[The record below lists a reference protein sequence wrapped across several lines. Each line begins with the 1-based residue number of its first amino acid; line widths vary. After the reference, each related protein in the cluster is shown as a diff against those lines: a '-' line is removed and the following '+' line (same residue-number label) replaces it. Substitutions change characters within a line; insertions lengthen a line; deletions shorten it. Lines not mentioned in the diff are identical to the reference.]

1 MSEQLIHELFRGVES
16 VVHERLVI
24 AEDVL
29 QKKQSSEL
37 AEMVKVQGYKIDSL
51 SMQLHKLSEL
61 IAILTSLKSSQIN
74 HPFIHPDSVAF
85 MPQAPMPQ
93 APMPQAPMPQAP
105 MPQAPMPQ
113 APMPQAPMP
122 LAAASMSEP
131 VLKNVTIGPCVSA
144 IDMAEEE
151 LEEEVLEEEVEEE
164 EEEQEVELE
173 EFIYKKKTYYKDGEN
188 QVYQMDSEGNLD
200 ESPIGMWNEQTQR
213 IHPMA

>member
-37 AEMVKVQGYKIDSL
+37 AEMVKIQGYKIDSL
-51 SMQLHKLSEL
+51 SMQLHKLSDL
-61 IAILTSLKSSQIN
+61 ITVLTSLKASQIN

-85 MPQAPMPQ
+85 MHQATMPQATMHQAPMPQ
-93 APMPQAPMPQAP
+93 AAPMPFA
-105 MPQAPMPQ
+105 
-113 APMPQAPMP
+113 
-122 LAAASMSEP
+122 EP

-144 IDMAEEE
+144 IDMV
-151 LEEEVLEEEVEEE
+151 EEEVLEEEVEEE
-164 EEEQEVELE
+164 EEEEAQEVELE

-188 QVYQMDSEGNLD
+188 QVYQMDSDGNLD
-200 ESPIGMWNEQTQR
+200 DSPIGVWNEQTQR

>member
-37 AEMVKVQGYKIDSL
+37 AEMVKVQGYKIDSI
-51 SMQLHKLSEL
+51 SMQLHKLSDL
-61 IAILTSLKSSQIN
+61 ISILTSLKASQIN

-85 MPQAPMPQ
+85 MPQAA
-93 APMPQAPMPQAP
+93 APVA
-105 MPQAPMPQ
+105 
-113 APMPQAPMP
+113 
-122 LAAASMSEP
+122 EP

-151 LEEEVLEEEVEEE
+151 LEEEELEEEVLEEE
-164 EEEQEVELE
+164 EEEEAQEVELE
-173 EFIYKKKTYYKDGEN
+173 EFIYKKKTYYKDAEN
-188 QVYQMDSEGNLD
+188 QVYQIDSDGNPD
-200 ESPIGMWNEQTQR
+200 DNPIGVWNEQTQR

>member
-37 AEMVKVQGYKIDSL
+37 AEMVKVQGYKIDNL

-61 IAILTSLKSSQIN
+61 ITVLTSLKASQIN

-85 MPQAPMPQ
+85 MPQ
-93 APMPQAPMPQAP
+93 
-105 MPQAPMPQ
+105 
-113 APMPQAPMP
+113 
-122 LAAASMSEP
+122 AASMSEP

-151 LEEEVLEEEVEEE
+151 LEEEVEEEEVLEEE
-164 EEEQEVELE
+164 EEEEEAQEVELT
-173 EFIYKKKTYYKDGEN
+173 EFIYKKKTYYKDAEN
-188 QVYQMDSEGNLD
+188 QVYQIDSDGNPD
-200 ESPIGMWNEQTQR
+200 DNPIGVWNEQTQR

>member
-51 SMQLHKLSEL
+51 SMQLHKLSEQ
-61 IAILTSLKSSQIN
+61 ISILTSLKASQIN

-93 APMPQAPMPQAP
+93 AAPMPVA
-105 MPQAPMPQ
+105 
-113 APMPQAPMP
+113 
-122 LAAASMSEP
+122 EP

-144 IDMAEEE
+144 IDMAEEVLE
-151 LEEEVLEEEVEEE
+151 EEEEVLEEEVLEEEVEEE
-164 EEEQEVELE
+164 VEEEAQEVELE

-188 QVYQMDSEGNLD
+188 QVYQMDSDGNLD
-200 ESPIGMWNEQTQR
+200 DSPIGVWNEQTQR

>member
-37 AEMVKVQGYKIDSL
+37 AEMVKIQGYKIDSL
-51 SMQLHKLSEL
+51 SMQLHKLSDL
-61 IAILTSLKSSQIN
+61 ITVLTSLKASQIN

-93 APMPQAPMPQAP
+93 APMPQAPMPQA
-105 MPQAPMPQ
+105 
-113 APMPQAPMP
+113 APMP
-122 LAAASMSEP
+122 LAEP

-144 IDMAEEE
+144 IDMTEEV

-164 EEEQEVELE
+164 EVEEEVEEEAQEVELE

-188 QVYQMDSEGNLD
+188 QVYQMDSDGNLD
-200 ESPIGMWNEQTQR
+200 DSPIGVWNEQTQR

>member
-37 AEMVKVQGYKIDSL
+37 AEMVIVQGYKIDSL

-61 IAILTSLKSSQIN
+61 IAILTSLKASQIN

-93 APMPQAPMPQAP
+93 AVAPVA
-105 MPQAPMPQ
+105 
-113 APMPQAPMP
+113 
-122 LAAASMSEP
+122 EP

-151 LEEEVLEEEVEEE
+151 LEEEVLEEEGLEEEEEEEVEEE
-164 EEEQEVELE
+164 EEEEAKEIELT
-173 EFIYKKKTYYKDGEN
+173 EFIYKKKTYYKDAEN
-188 QVYQMDSEGNLD
+188 QVYQMDSDGNLD
-200 ESPIGMWNEQTQR
+200 DSPIGIWNEQTQR

>member
-37 AEMVKVQGYKIDSL
+37 AEMVKIQGYKIDSL
-51 SMQLHKLSEL
+51 SMQLHKLSDL
-61 IAILTSLKSSQIN
+61 ITVLTSLKASQIN

-93 APMPQAPMPQAP
+93 AAPMPVA
-105 MPQAPMPQ
+105 
-113 APMPQAPMP
+113 
-122 LAAASMSEP
+122 EP

-144 IDMAEEE
+144 IDMAEEV
-151 LEEEVLEEEVEEE
+151 LEEEVLEEEVLEEE
-164 EEEQEVELE
+164 EEEEVEEEVEEEAQEVELE

-188 QVYQMDSEGNLD
+188 QVYQMDSDGNLD
-200 ESPIGMWNEQTQR
+200 DSPIGVWNEQTQR

>member
-37 AEMVKVQGYKIDSL
+37 AEMVKIQGYKIDSL
-51 SMQLHKLSEL
+51 SMQLHKLSDL
-61 IAILTSLKSSQIN
+61 ITVLTSLKASQIN

-85 MPQAPMPQ
+85 MPQATMPQ
-93 APMPQAPMPQAP
+93 ATMPQAAP
-105 MPQAPMPQ
+105 MPFA
-113 APMPQAPMP
+113 
-122 LAAASMSEP
+122 EP

-144 IDMAEEE
+144 IDMTEGV
-151 LEEEVLEEEVEEE
+151 LEEEVLEEEEEEEVEEE
-164 EEEQEVELE
+164 AQEVELE

-188 QVYQMDSEGNLD
+188 QVYQMDSDGNLD
-200 ESPIGMWNEQTQR
+200 DSPIGVWNEQTQR

>member
-37 AEMVKVQGYKIDSL
+37 AEMVKIQGYKIDSL
-51 SMQLHKLSEL
+51 SMQLHKLSDL
-61 IAILTSLKSSQIN
+61 ITVLTSLKASQIN

-85 MPQAPMPQ
+85 MPQATMPQ
-93 APMPQAPMPQAP
+93 APMPQAAP
-105 MPQAPMPQ
+105 MPFA
-113 APMPQAPMP
+113 
-122 LAAASMSEP
+122 EP

-144 IDMAEEE
+144 IDMAEEV
-151 LEEEVLEEEVEEE
+151 LEEEVLEEEEEEEVEEE
-164 EEEQEVELE
+164 AQEVELE

-188 QVYQMDSEGNLD
+188 QVYQMDSDGNLD
-200 ESPIGMWNEQTQR
+200 DSPIGVWNEQTQR

>member
-37 AEMVKVQGYKIDSL
+37 AEMVKIQGYKIDSL
-51 SMQLHKLSEL
+51 SMQLHKLSDL
-61 IAILTSLKSSQIN
+61 ITVLTSLKASQIN

-93 APMPQAPMPQAP
+93 APMPQAPMPQAT
-105 MPQAPMPQ
+105 MPQA
-113 APMPQAPMP
+113 APMPFA
-122 LAAASMSEP
+122 EP

-144 IDMAEEE
+144 IDMAEEV
-151 LEEEVLEEEVEEE
+151 LEEEVLEEEVLEEE
-164 EEEQEVELE
+164 EEEEVEEEVEEEAQEVELE

-188 QVYQMDSEGNLD
+188 QVYQMDSDGNLD
-200 ESPIGMWNEQTQR
+200 DSPIGVWNEQTQR

>member
-37 AEMVKVQGYKIDSL
+37 TEMVKVQGYKIDSL
-51 SMQLHKLSEL
+51 SMQLHKLSEQ
-61 IAILTSLKSSQIN
+61 ISILTSLKASQIN

-93 APMPQAPMPQAP
+93 APMPQATMPQAP
-105 MPQAPMPQ
+105 MPQA
-113 APMPQAPMP
+113 APMPFA
-122 LAAASMSEP
+122 EP

-144 IDMAEEE
+144 IDMT
-151 LEEEVLEEEVEEE
+151 EEVLEEEEEEEVEEE
-164 EEEQEVELE
+164 VEEEAQEVELE

-188 QVYQMDSEGNLD
+188 QVYQMDSDGNLD
-200 ESPIGMWNEQTQR
+200 DSPIGVWNEQTQR

>member
-37 AEMVKVQGYKIDSL
+37 AEMVKIQGYKIDSL
-51 SMQLHKLSEL
+51 SMQLHKLSDL
-61 IAILTSLKSSQIN
+61 ITVLTSLKASQIN

-93 APMPQAPMPQAP
+93 AAPMPVA
-105 MPQAPMPQ
+105 
-113 APMPQAPMP
+113 
-122 LAAASMSEP
+122 EP

-144 IDMAEEE
+144 IDMTEEV
-151 LEEEVLEEEVEEE
+151 LEEEVLEEEVVEEVVVEEE
-164 EEEQEVELE
+164 EEEAQEVELE

-188 QVYQMDSEGNLD
+188 QVYQMDSDGNLD
-200 ESPIGMWNEQTQR
+200 DSPIGVWNEQTQR

>member
-37 AEMVKVQGYKIDSL
+37 AEMVKIQGYKIDSL
-51 SMQLHKLSEL
+51 SMQLHKLSDL
-61 IAILTSLKSSQIN
+61 ITVLTSLKASQIN

-85 MPQAPMPQ
+85 MPQATMPQATMPQ
-93 APMPQAPMPQAP
+93 APMPQATMPQA
-105 MPQAPMPQ
+105 APMPF
-113 APMPQAPMP
+113 A
-122 LAAASMSEP
+122 EP

-144 IDMAEEE
+144 IDMAEEV
-151 LEEEVLEEEVEEE
+151 LEEEVLEEEVLEEE
-164 EEEQEVELE
+164 EEEEVEEEAQEVELE

-188 QVYQMDSEGNLD
+188 QVYQMDSDGNLD
-200 ESPIGMWNEQTQR
+200 DSPIGVWNEQTQR

>member
-51 SMQLHKLSEL
+51 SMQLHKLSEQ
-61 IAILTSLKSSQIN
+61 ISILTSLKASQIN

-85 MPQAPMPQ
+85 MPQATMPQ
-93 APMPQAPMPQAP
+93 ATMPQAQMSQAAP
-105 MPQAPMPQ
+105 MPVA
-113 APMPQAPMP
+113 
-122 LAAASMSEP
+122 EP

-144 IDMAEEE
+144 IDMAEEV
-151 LEEEVLEEEVEEE
+151 LEEEVLEEEVLEEE
-164 EEEQEVELE
+164 EEEEVEEEVEEEAQEVELE

-188 QVYQMDSEGNLD
+188 QVYQMDSDGNLD
-200 ESPIGMWNEQTQR
+200 DSPIGVWNEQTQR

>member
-51 SMQLHKLSEL
+51 SMQLHKLSEQITML
-61 IAILTSLKSSQIN
+61 ISIKASQIN
-74 HPFIHPDSVAF
+74 HPFVPV
-85 MPQAPMPQ
+85 PV
-93 APMPQAPMPQAP
+93 
-105 MPQAPMPQ
+105 
-113 APMPQAPMP
+113 
-122 LAAASMSEP
+122 EP

-144 IDMAEEE
+144 IDMV
-151 LEEEVLEEEVEEE
+151 EEEVFEEEVEEVEVE
-164 EEEQEVELE
+164 EEEVEEAQEVELE

-213 IHPMA
+213 IHPIA

>member
-51 SMQLHKLSEL
+51 SMQLHKLSEQITML
-61 IAILTSLKSSQIN
+61 ISIKASQIN

-85 MPQAPMPQ
+85 MPQAAMPQ
-93 APMPQAPMPQAP
+93 AAMPQAAMPQV
-105 MPQAPMPQ
+105 
-113 APMPQAPMP
+113 
-122 LAAASMSEP
+122 ASMSEP

-144 IDMAEEE
+144 IDMVEEV
-151 LEEEVLEEEVEEE
+151 LEEEVLEEEVLEEE
-164 EEEQEVELE
+164 EEEEAQEVELE

-213 IHPMA
+213 IHPIA

>member
-37 AEMVKVQGYKIDSL
+37 AEMVKIQGYKIDSL
-51 SMQLHKLSEL
+51 SMQLHKLSDL
-61 IAILTSLKSSQIN
+61 ITVLTSLKASQIN

-93 APMPQAPMPQAP
+93 APMPQAAP
-105 MPQAPMPQ
+105 MPFA
-113 APMPQAPMP
+113 
-122 LAAASMSEP
+122 EP

-144 IDMAEEE
+144 IDMAEEV
-151 LEEEVLEEEVEEE
+151 LEEEVLEEEVLEEE
-164 EEEQEVELE
+164 EEEEVEEEVEEEAQEVELE

-188 QVYQMDSEGNLD
+188 QVYQMDSDGNLD
-200 ESPIGMWNEQTQR
+200 DSPIGVWNEQTQR

>member
-51 SMQLHKLSEL
+51 SMQLHKLSEQ
-61 IAILTSLKSSQIN
+61 IAILTSLKASQIN

-93 APMPQAPMPQAP
+93 AAMPQ
-105 MPQAPMPQ
+105 
-113 APMPQAPMP
+113 
-122 LAAASMSEP
+122 AASMSEP

-151 LEEEVLEEEVEEE
+151 VLEEEVLEEEVLEEE
-164 EEEQEVELE
+164 EEEEEAQEVELE
-173 EFIYKKKTYYKDGEN
+173 EFIYKKKTYYKDAEN
-188 QVYQMDSEGNLD
+188 QVYQMDSDGNLD
-200 ESPIGMWNEQTQR
+200 DSPIGVWNEQTQR

>member
-37 AEMVKVQGYKIDSL
+37 AEMVKIQGYKIDSL
-51 SMQLHKLSEL
+51 SMQLHKLSDL
-61 IAILTSLKSSQIN
+61 ITVLTSLKASQIN

-85 MPQAPMPQ
+85 MPQATMPQ
-93 APMPQAPMPQAP
+93 APMPQAAP
-105 MPQAPMPQ
+105 MPFA
-113 APMPQAPMP
+113 
-122 LAAASMSEP
+122 EP

-144 IDMAEEE
+144 IDMTEEVF
-151 LEEEVLEEEVEEE
+151 EEEVLEEEEEVEEE
-164 EEEQEVELE
+164 VEEEAQEVELE

-188 QVYQMDSEGNLD
+188 QVYQMDSDGNLD
-200 ESPIGMWNEQTQR
+200 DSPIGVWNEQTQR

>member
-51 SMQLHKLSEL
+51 SMQLHKLSEQ
-61 IAILTSLKSSQIN
+61 IAILTSLKASQIN

-93 APMPQAPMPQAP
+93 APMPQAPMPQA
-105 MPQAPMPQ
+105 
-113 APMPQAPMP
+113 
-122 LAAASMSEP
+122 ASMSEP

-151 LEEEVLEEEVEEE
+151 LEEEVLAEEELEEEVLEEEVEEE
-164 EEEQEVELE
+164 EEEEEAQEVELE
-173 EFIYKKKTYYKDGEN
+173 EFIYKKKTYYKDAEN
-188 QVYQMDSEGNLD
+188 QVYQMDSDGNLD
-200 ESPIGMWNEQTQR
+200 DSPIGVWNEQTQR

>member
-51 SMQLHKLSEL
+51 SMQLHKLSEQ
-61 IAILTSLKSSQIN
+61 ISILTSLKASQIN

-85 MPQAPMPQ
+85 MPQAPMSQ
-93 APMPQAPMPQAP
+93 AAPMPFA
-105 MPQAPMPQ
+105 
-113 APMPQAPMP
+113 
-122 LAAASMSEP
+122 EP

-144 IDMAEEE
+144 IDMVE
-151 LEEEVLEEEVEEE
+151 EEEVVEEEVVEEEVVEEE
-164 EEEQEVELE
+164 EEEEEVVEEAQEVELEVE

-213 IHPMA
+213 IHPIA

>member
-85 MPQAPMPQ
+85 MPQAA
-93 APMPQAPMPQAP
+93 APVA
-105 MPQAPMPQ
+105 
-113 APMPQAPMP
+113 
-122 LAAASMSEP
+122 EP

-151 LEEEVLEEEVEEE
+151 MLEEEVLEEEVEEE
-164 EEEQEVELE
+164 EKEEEQEVELE

>member
-37 AEMVKVQGYKIDSL
+37 AEMVKVQGYKIDSI
-51 SMQLHKLSEL
+51 SMQLHKLSEQITML
-61 IAILTSLKSSQIN
+61 ISIKASQIN
-74 HPFIHPDSVAF
+74 HPYIHHDSVAF

-93 APMPQAPMPQAP
+93 APMPQAPMPQ
-105 MPQAPMPQ
+105 
-113 APMPQAPMP
+113 
-122 LAAASMSEP
+122 AASMSEP

-164 EEEQEVELE
+164 EEEEEAQEVELE
-173 EFIYKKKTYYKDGEN
+173 EFIYKKKTYYKDAEN
-188 QVYQMDSEGNLD
+188 QVYQMDSDGNLD
-200 ESPIGMWNEQTQR
+200 DSPIGVWNEQTQR

>member
-51 SMQLHKLSEL
+51 SMQLHKLSEQITML
-61 IAILTSLKSSQIN
+61 ISIKASQIN
-74 HPFIHPDSVAF
+74 HPYIHHDSVAF

-93 APMPQAPMPQAP
+93 APMPQ
-105 MPQAPMPQ
+105 
-113 APMPQAPMP
+113 
-122 LAAASMSEP
+122 AASMSEP

-151 LEEEVLEEEVEEE
+151 VLEEEVLEEEEEE
-164 EEEQEVELE
+164 EAQEVELE
-173 EFIYKKKTYYKDGEN
+173 EFIYKKKTYYKDAEN
-188 QVYQMDSEGNLD
+188 QVYQMDSDGNLD
-200 ESPIGMWNEQTQR
+200 DSPIGVWNEQTQR

>member
-37 AEMVKVQGYKIDSL
+37 AEMVKIQGYKIDSL
-51 SMQLHKLSEL
+51 SMQLHKLSDL
-61 IAILTSLKSSQIN
+61 ITVLTSLKASQIN

-85 MPQAPMPQ
+85 MPQATMPQ
-93 APMPQAPMPQAP
+93 APMPQAPMPHAP
-105 MPQAPMPQ
+105 MPQA
-113 APMPQAPMP
+113 APMPFA
-122 LAAASMSEP
+122 EP

-144 IDMAEEE
+144 IDMTEEV

-164 EEEQEVELE
+164 EVEEEVEEEAQEVELE

-188 QVYQMDSEGNLD
+188 QVYQMDSDGNLD
-200 ESPIGMWNEQTQR
+200 DSPIGVWNEQTQR

>member
-37 AEMVKVQGYKIDSL
+37 AEMVKIQGYKIDSL
-51 SMQLHKLSEL
+51 SMQLHKLSDL
-61 IAILTSLKSSQIN
+61 ITVLTSLKASQIN

-93 APMPQAPMPQAP
+93 APMPQAAP
-105 MPQAPMPQ
+105 MPFA
-113 APMPQAPMP
+113 
-122 LAAASMSEP
+122 EP

-144 IDMAEEE
+144 IDMTEEV

-164 EEEQEVELE
+164 EVEEEVEEEAQEVELE

-188 QVYQMDSEGNLD
+188 QVYQMDSDGNLD
-200 ESPIGMWNEQTQR
+200 DSPIGVWNEQTQR

>member
-37 AEMVKVQGYKIDSL
+37 AEMVKVQGYKIDNL
-51 SMQLHKLSEL
+51 SMQLHKLSEQ
-61 IAILTSLKSSQIN
+61 IAILTSLKASQIN

-93 APMPQAPMPQAP
+93 
-105 MPQAPMPQ
+105 
-113 APMPQAPMP
+113 
-122 LAAASMSEP
+122 AASMSEP

-151 LEEEVLEEEVEEE
+151 LEEEVLEEEVLEEEVEVEEE
-164 EEEQEVELE
+164 EEAQEVELE

-188 QVYQMDSEGNLD
+188 QV
-200 ESPIGMWNEQTQR
+200 
-213 IHPMA
+213 

>member
-51 SMQLHKLSEL
+51 SMQLHKLSEQITML
-61 IAILTSLKSSQIN
+61 ISIKASQIN

-85 MPQAPMPQ
+85 MPQAAMPQ
-93 APMPQAPMPQAP
+93 AAMPQV
-105 MPQAPMPQ
+105 
-113 APMPQAPMP
+113 
-122 LAAASMSEP
+122 ASMSEP

-144 IDMAEEE
+144 IDM
-151 LEEEVLEEEVEEE
+151 EEEVLEEEVFEEEVMEEVEEE
-164 EEEQEVELE
+164 EEEAQEVELE

-213 IHPMA
+213 IHPIA

>member
-37 AEMVKVQGYKIDSL
+37 AEMVKIQGYKIDSL
-51 SMQLHKLSEL
+51 SMQLHKLSDL
-61 IAILTSLKSSQIN
+61 ITVLTSLKASQIN

-85 MPQAPMPQ
+85 MPQATMFQ
-93 APMPQAPMPQAP
+93 APMPQAPMPQA
-105 MPQAPMPQ
+105 
-113 APMPQAPMP
+113 APMP
-122 LAAASMSEP
+122 LAEP

-144 IDMAEEE
+144 IDMTEEV
-151 LEEEVLEEEVEEE
+151 LEEEVLEEEEEEEVEEE
-164 EEEQEVELE
+164 VEEEAQEVELE
-173 EFIYKKKTYYKDGEN
+173 EFIYKKKTYYKDAEN
-188 QVYQMDSEGNLD
+188 QVYQMDSDGNLD
-200 ESPIGMWNEQTQR
+200 DSPIGVWNEQTQR

>member
-37 AEMVKVQGYKIDSL
+37 AEMVKIQGYKIDSL
-51 SMQLHKLSEL
+51 SMQLHKLSDL
-61 IAILTSLKSSQIN
+61 ITVLTSLKASQIN

-93 APMPQAPMPQAP
+93 APMPQAAP
-105 MPQAPMPQ
+105 MPFA
-113 APMPQAPMP
+113 
-122 LAAASMSEP
+122 EP

-144 IDMAEEE
+144 IDMTEEV
-151 LEEEVLEEEVEEE
+151 LEEEVLEEEEEEVEEE
-164 EEEQEVELE
+164 VEEEAQEVELE

-188 QVYQMDSEGNLD
+188 QVYQMDSDGNLD
-200 ESPIGMWNEQTQR
+200 DSPIGVWNEQTQR

>member
-24 AEDVL
+24 AEDLL

-51 SMQLHKLSEL
+51 SMQLHKLSDQ
-61 IAILTSLKSSQIN
+61 ISILTSLKASQIN
-74 HPFIHPDSVAF
+74 HPFVP
-85 MPQAPMPQ
+85 PPMPV
-93 APMPQAPMPQAP
+93 PV
-105 MPQAPMPQ
+105 
-113 APMPQAPMP
+113 
-122 LAAASMSEP
+122 EP

-144 IDMAEEE
+144 IDMVEEE
-151 LEEEVLEEEVEEE
+151 EFEEEEVVEEEVV

-213 IHPMA
+213 IHPIA

>member
-51 SMQLHKLSEL
+51 SMQLHKLSEQITML
-61 IAILTSLKSSQIN
+61 ISIKASQIN

-85 MPQAPMPQ
+85 MPQAAMPQ
-93 APMPQAPMPQAP
+93 AAMPQ
-105 MPQAPMPQ
+105 
-113 APMPQAPMP
+113 
-122 LAAASMSEP
+122 AASMSEP

-144 IDMAEEE
+144 IDMVEEV
-151 LEEEVLEEEVEEE
+151 LEEEVLEEEVLEEE
-164 EEEQEVELE
+164 EEEEAQEVELE

-213 IHPMA
+213 IHPIA

>member
-51 SMQLHKLSEL
+51 SMQLHKLSEQITML
-61 IAILTSLKSSQIN
+61 ISIKASQIN

-85 MPQAPMPQ
+85 MPQAAMPQ
-93 APMPQAPMPQAP
+93 AAMPQV
-105 MPQAPMPQ
+105 
-113 APMPQAPMP
+113 
-122 LAAASMSEP
+122 ASMSEP

-144 IDMAEEE
+144 IDMEEE
-151 LEEEVLEEEVEEE
+151 VLEEEVLEEEEEE
-164 EEEQEVELE
+164 EAQEVELE

-213 IHPMA
+213 IHPIA